1 MSFVFGFLSLLL
13 LGELSHHRGVLA
25 RAPASGAAVQLAPK
39 LLARHLGVRDHLDAA
54 LAGADGT
61 EAVLV
66 ELIRPEATAH
76 RHAAG
81 KTLHLGGLG
90 GTDGARLALGVET
103 LQLLLQLRGLAA
115 RKSLR
120 LVDLDEC
127 LNGRHL
133 EDEIPGVAQVSL
145 MKTIWLLR
153 GDLEPWPI
161 QSFNFNVK
169 SMLCLHLSSPLFR

>member
-1 MSFVFGFLSLLL
+1 MFFVFCFLSLGVLSLLL
-13 LGELSHHRGVLA
+13 LGELGHHRVILT
-25 RAPASGAAVQLAPK
+25 RAPASAAAVQLAPK

-66 ELIRPEATAH
+66 KIERAEATAR
-76 RHAAG
+76 RHAAR
-81 KTLHLGGLG
+81 KTRHLGGLG

-115 RKSLR
+115 RKNLL
-120 LVDLDEC
+120 LVGLDEC

-133 EDEIPGVAQVSL
+133 EDEIPIRVSASVFDEDY
-145 MKTIWLLR
+145 MATSRGLR
-153 GDLEPWPI
+153 TMVNSEL
-161 QSFNFNVK
+161 QF
-169 SMLCLHLSSPLFR
+169 

>member
-1 MSFVFGFLSLLL
+1 MSFVFCFGVLSLLL
-13 LGELSHHRGVLA
+13 LGELGHHRVILA
-25 RAPASGAAVQLAPK
+25 RAPASAAAVQLAPK

-66 ELIRPEATAH
+66 KIERAEATAR
-76 RHAAG
+76 RHAAR
-81 KTLHLGGLG
+81 KTRHLGGLG

-115 RKSLR
+115 RKNLL
-120 LVDLDEC
+120 LVGLDEC

-133 EDEIPGVAQVSL
+133 EDEIPIRVSASVFDEDY
-145 MKTIWLLR
+145 MATSRGLR
-153 GDLEPWPI
+153 TMVNSEL
-161 QSFNFNVK
+161 QF
-169 SMLCLHLSSPLFR
+169 